1 MHTMITTSE
10 ELLAK
15 LVTASVCGKCKGS
28 RVNRTGTKAC
38 TACDGKGIADLN
50 HPRIRFN
57 WGFHDATGEHAL
69 GIKREVRATDAG
81 GWFYAAGYAA
91 GLAAVKDGA
100 ERPSSSERAWST
112 FVAPIA
118 ARTEYTRAMGE
129 WL

>member
-1 MHTMITTSE
+1 MHTMITTSD
-10 ELLAK
+10 ELLTR
-15 LVTASVCGKCKGS
+15 LVAAARCGKCKGS
-28 RVNRTGTKAC
+28 RVNRIGTKEC
-38 TACDGKGIADLN
+38 TACRGKGIADLN

-57 WGFHDATGEHAL
+57 GGFHDATLEH
-69 GIKREVRATDAG
+69 GFGKVREVSASDAG

-100 ERPSSSERAWST
+100 KRPSSSEPAWST
-112 FVAPIA
+112 LVAPIA

>member
-1 MHTMITTSE
+1 MITTTE

-15 LVTASVCGKCKGS
+15 LVSASKCGKCKG
-28 RVNRTGTKAC
+28 TGLPGPRARARKTC
-38 TACDGKGIADLN
+38 LECRGSGVADLN

-57 WGFHDATGEHAL
+57 GGFHDATLESLAGRV
-69 GIKREVRATDAG
+69 REVRATDAG

-100 ERPSSSERAWST
+100 PRPTTSELAWSV
-112 FVAPIA
+112 FVAPIVTLPA
-118 ARTEYTRAMGE
+118 YARAMGE